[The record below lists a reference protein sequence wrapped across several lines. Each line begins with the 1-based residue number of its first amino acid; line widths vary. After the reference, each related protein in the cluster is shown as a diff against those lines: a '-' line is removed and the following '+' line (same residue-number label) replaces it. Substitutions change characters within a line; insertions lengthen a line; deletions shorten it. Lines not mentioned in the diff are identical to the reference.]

1 MIRLK
6 PSPHDQSR
14 GPSHMLQKDPGPWSD
29 PFIPVAS
36 REPVEIMRVLEGRS
50 HPGTIC
56 SVELG
61 SKSYSGVEGGIR
73 TPESFW
79 DIGLAVLRLTR
90 LGHLHFSTREG
101 DLLFKTLVCPDGGR
115 GSHRQVASDGG
126 RSMGSIDAFI
136 GGSRWRCRIHK
147 EGVADPCFL
156 LTYIIVIWT
165 TGRDRGM
172 A

>member
-1 MIRLK
+1 MVRFLHTGRK
-6 PSPHDQSR
+6 S
-14 GPSHMLQKDPGPWSD
+14 
-29 PFIPVAS
+29 
-36 REPVEIMRVLEGRS
+36 EPVEIMRVPKGHS

-56 SVELG
+56 SAELG

-115 GSHRQVASDGG
+115 GSHRQVASGGG
-126 RSMGSIDAFI
+126 RLTGSVVVFA
-136 GGSRWRCRIHK
+136 GGSRNRRRIPK
-147 EGVADPCFL
+147 RKLPFSAFFL
-156 LTYIIVIWT
+156 HIL
-165 TGRDRGM
+165 
-172 A
+172 

>member
-1 MIRLK
+1 MVRFLHIGRK
-6 PSPHDQSR
+6 S
-14 GPSHMLQKDPGPWSD
+14 
-29 PFIPVAS
+29 
-36 REPVEIMRVLEGRS
+36 EPVEIMRVPKGHS

-56 SVELG
+56 SAELG

-101 DLLFKTLVCPDGGR
+101 DLLFKTLVCPDGGGFR
-115 GSHRQVASDGG
+115 RRTIDGVGRRLRRRVSEPSSDPEEEVAVL
-126 RSMGSIDAFI
+126 R
-136 GGSRWRCRIHK
+136 
-147 EGVADPCFL
+147 FL

-165 TGRDRGM
+165 TRRGHGPAYRLCLRDYTGSCQIADRQDQLGYK
-172 A
+172 